1 MLLDIFPDFDFGP
14 DVREEELNDSYNK
27 LALFFI
33 SNIAISNARL
43 IMAKN

>member
-14 DVREEELNDSYNK
+14 DVREEELNNSYNQ
-27 LALFFI
+27 ASAFFI